1 MAKDKK
7 KSGGLISTD
16 KMVAENK
23 RARFDYHLEEKFE
36 AGIVLVGTE
45 VKTLRHGQCMIA
57 ESHVGPKDGDLYL
70 LNAHIPEYQQ
80 ASQQLQ
86 HEPKRPRKLLLKKR
100 EINKLMGAVTRE
112 GYTIVPTKIYFDKKG
127 LAKLEIALAK
137 GKQNKDKRETIKKR
151 DWDRQKNRI
160 LRERG

>member
-7 KSGGLISTD
+7 KSGGLISTN

-36 AGIVLVGTE
+36 AGIMLVGTE

-57 ESHVGPKDGDLYL
+57 ESHVGPKNGELYL

-80 ASQQLQ
+80 ASQLMQ
-86 HEPKRPRKLLLKKR
+86 HDPKRPRKLLLKKR
-100 EINKLMGAVTRE
+100 EIDKLTGAVSRE

-137 GKQNKDKRETIKKR
+137 GKQTKDKRETIKQR
-151 DWDRQKNRI
+151 DWNRQKSRI
-160 LRERG
+160 LRDRG